1 MWTDPPAQFPTGG
14 DAVWWEV
21 WLRRRD
27 GQELERAKAFAQ
39 QTQLQV
45 GPRTLAFTDRVVVLL
60 LATAEQL
67 TSALDVLDDL
77 AELRRPRVPA
87 ELLAL
92 EGAADQA
99 DWAQDL
105 LGTDHSRIEPAAR
118 PLASSIRVCTR
129 RILSSA
135 SPCRLLTVT
144 PVIRT
149 GRSVTTKGMTR
160 PWLGELFTGTSV

>member
-60 LATAEQL
+60 RATAEQL
-67 TSALDVLDDL
+67 TSALDVLDDV

-105 LGTDHSRIEPAAR
+105 LERTTPASSGSPAACIIDTGVHQAH
-118 PLASSIRVCTR
+118 PL
-129 RILSSA
+129 LE
-135 SPCRLLTVT
+135 
-144 PVIRT
+144 PVP
-149 GRSVTTKGMTR
+149 VAY
-160 PWLGELFTGTSV
+160 